1 MTILELAGGRLFW
14 RVMLP
19 VAESPTI
26 EEAEVI
32 EQIIVFG
39 VMATRPVLEKVTP
52 PTEAITGK
60 LVA

>member
-1 MTILELAGGRLFW
+1 
-14 RVMLP
+14 MLP